1 MASLVSEFIINPV
14 LRQARR
20 FSEISRPSVVDLS
33 GGENE
38 FPQKDVGSSLDPS
51 AKDFPESAIDSATLS
66 DDFPT
71 SDFMSTSNVSPSLP
85 PHVDPHTNRQ
95 PMSLLSAHI
104 DGLNQSQEARALEDM
119 SQSSSRSAS
128 PQLFVPLDAQGVC
141 ELEER
146 ELPDDDGMTDMRARI
161 RSIQNM
167 DVSTQEKGRLL
178 HHTLM
183 KSHLAFKAC
192 QSRQFASDIPDST
205 QTWQIQKNLA
215 VGSPLSVGPLSTSLA
230 SLKFW
235 NHEDEAETFT
245 LTEQDITPTFYT
257 PSNSDEPYIG
267 CKHYRRNVKL
277 QCSTCSKWYTCHGLG
292 KDFFHCKYSHKCIE
306 RATDCNCPI
315 CEDYLFTSRKA
326 VVFMECG
333 HSIHRSCHDKYLATG
348 SYKCPLCS
356 KAIINTEALFRSIDL
371 AIQNQPMPE
380 EYSNTRA
387 LVFCHQ
393 CTTRTTVPFHW
404 LALKCGLCDSFNTT
418 HLETV
423 SPPTGVQGST
433 EPIVAAPLASID
445 GVGGAAET
453 MLESASAS
461 SAGQQADT
469 SSQVTADDNSGILAQ
484 PETPNI
490 QVALVQQAMTART
503 AAMRSMED
511 PVSPSQC
518 EEILLENQTGPEQP
532 EQTIPIAGPSLEAPI
547 RELNAD
553 SVERFLQQFDQDLDQ
568 DILHLW
574 DNDNGNEVTG
584 SNEGSAIGV
593 GAITRNALSTLQQAI
608 HSNLLDNN
616 DVASVASMTRNALNT
631 FQQALQSRLDNNLD
645 HELESAGN
653 DESLRRNTLALLH
666 HALHG
671 NVVDSDDDADG
682 EVLVSDQREPGE
694 GDSDCDESAE
704 DSEDDAS
711 STADSLFAYEDPED
725 DFILPGHR

>member
-1 MASLVSEFIINPV
+1 
-14 LRQARR
+14 
-20 FSEISRPSVVDLS
+20 
-33 GGENE
+33 
-38 FPQKDVGSSLDPS
+38 
-51 AKDFPESAIDSATLS
+51 
-66 DDFPT
+66 
-71 SDFMSTSNVSPSLP
+71 
-85 PHVDPHTNRQ
+85 
-95 PMSLLSAHI
+95 
-104 DGLNQSQEARALEDM
+104 
-119 SQSSSRSAS
+119 
-128 PQLFVPLDAQGVC
+128 
-141 ELEER
+141 
-146 ELPDDDGMTDMRARI
+146 
-161 RSIQNM
+161 
-167 DVSTQEKGRLL
+167 
-178 HHTLM
+178 
-183 KSHLAFKAC
+183 
-192 QSRQFASDIPDST
+192 
-205 QTWQIQKNLA
+205 
-215 VGSPLSVGPLSTSLA
+215 
-230 SLKFW
+230 
-235 NHEDEAETFT
+235 
-245 LTEQDITPTFYT
+245 
-257 PSNSDEPYIG
+257 
-267 CKHYRRNVKL
+267 
-277 QCSTCSKWYTCHGLG
+277 
-292 KDFFHCKYSHKCIE
+292 
-306 RATDCNCPI
+306 
-315 CEDYLFTSRKA
+315 
-326 VVFMECG
+326 
-333 HSIHRSCHDKYLATG
+333 
-348 SYKCPLCS
+348 
-356 KAIINTEALFRSIDL
+356 
-371 AIQNQPMPE
+371 
-380 EYSNTRA
+380 
-387 LVFCHQ
+387 
-393 CTTRTTVPFHW
+393 
-404 LALKCGLCDSFNTT
+404 
-418 HLETV
+418 
-423 SPPTGVQGST
+423 
-433 EPIVAAPLASID
+433 
-445 GVGGAAET
+445 

-574 DNDNGNEVTG
+574 DNDNSNEVTG

-593 GAITRNALSTLQQAI
+593 GAITRNALNTLQQAI

>member
-51 AKDFPESAIDSATLS
+51 AKGFPESAIDSATPS

-71 SDFMSTSNVSPSLP
+71 SAFMSTSNVSPSLP
-85 PHVDPHTNRQ
+85 SHVDPQTNRQ
-95 PMSLLSAHI
+95 TMSLLSVHK
-104 DGLNQSQEARALEDM
+104 DDLNQGQEAWALEDA

-146 ELPDDDGMTDMRARI
+146 ELPDDDGMTEMRASI

-167 DVSTQEKGRLL
+167 DVCTREKGRLL

-183 KSHLAFKAC
+183 KSHLAFKAFH
-192 QSRQFASDIPDST
+192 SRQFASDIPDSP

-245 LTEQDITPTFYT
+245 LTEQDITPTFHT
-257 PSNSDEPYIG
+257 PPHSNEPYIG

-277 QCSTCSKWYTCHGLG
+277 QCSTCSKCACISTSIQ
-292 KDFFHCKYSHKCIE
+292 YSHKCIE

-423 SPPTGVQGST
+423 SPPTGAQVST
-433 EPIVAAPLASID
+433 EQIAAAPLASID
-445 GVGGAAET
+445 GVGRAVET

-461 SAGQQADT
+461 RTGQQAEMM
-469 SSQVTADDNSGILAQ
+469 SQIAADDNSGILAQ
-484 PETPNI
+484 PQIPNI

-518 EEILLENQTGPEQP
+518 EEILLTNQTGPEQP
-532 EQTIPIAGPSLEAPI
+532 EQTILIAGPSLEAPI
-547 RELNAD
+547 RELDAD

-574 DNDNGNEVTG
+574 DNDNNEITG

-593 GAITRNALSTLQQAI
+593 GAITRNALNNLQQAI

-631 FQQALQSRLDNNLD
+631 FQQALQSRLDNNLYHD
-645 HELESAGN
+645 LESAGN

-682 EVLVSDQREPGE
+682 EALVSDPKEPGK

-704 DSEDDAS
+704 DNEDGAS
-711 STADSLFAYEDPED
+711 STADSLFAYEGPED